1 MRTAMRKRSAHRA
14 SHKRNGQDRKRKS
27 KGAALLLFV
36 VLSLIAFTSCLVAS
50 SALIKLVLLKSR
62 AQTAAEA
69 AALQSAQ
76 ALSTVTIEDE
86 HFGLIGLSDLAPSQN
101 SPKALDGK
109 PLPIT
114 SINTLTASTRAS
126 LIIAENLG
134 NDTLRRLSLED
145 SARVKEAALK
155 LTAALAKALA
165 KQEAKAKLVY
175 LNNLE
180 AAGIK
185 DHNLTKFVLSLG
197 RKASAN
203 KSDVNSALATITPV
217 PQPYNLAG
225 LNSKFYPAF
234 TDTPVGRESFQ
245 FFAVGAQSAL
255 LPVDNFQ
262 EIICKGET
270 ANAIASLVKV
280 DAEVSQDLGMSIK
293 GVKTAACALPCAL
306 EDRSQSGLLVFGLP
320 QGMPGGYETLQDLL
334 SDHQHALSAPL
345 FISQGGDYPVAGEAT
360 LAQWH
365 GLGTNPKSTNVFA
378 LGFYDW
384 LRTAHGRYNLKSVLN
399 TVLSRVQPTAE
410 AFRPGQSL
418 VYRIEDNDVIAEA
431 HSVCDVPD
439 QKVHEN
445 QLYTVAWSALQ
456 ATNGTWNLNFRDQ
469 VRHLGRI
476 AGGRHAGQ
484 SMECDGYFGKNSSF
498 GEADRKAYFDGGI
511 ACEII
516 LTLSPPVV
524 SQQN

>member
-1 MRTAMRKRSAHRA
+1 MRKRTAHRA
-14 SHKRNGQDRKRKS
+14 SDKRNGQARNRKS

-36 VLSLIAFTSCLVAS
+36 VLSLVAFTSCLVAS

-126 LIIAENLG
+126 LIIAEALG

-165 KQEAKAKLVY
+165 KQEAKARLVY
-175 LNNLE
+175 LANLE

-185 DHNLTKFVLSLG
+185 DHNLTKFVLKLG
-197 RKASAN
+197 RKPSSSKNQDTAVS
-203 KSDVNSALATITPV
+203 TITPV
-217 PQPYNLAG
+217 PKPYNLAG
-225 LNSKFYPAF
+225 LSSKYYPAF

-245 FFAVGAQSAL
+245 FFAVGTQTAL

-262 EIICKGET
+262 EISCKGET
-270 ANAIASLVKV
+270 ASAIASLVKV

-293 GVKTAACALPCAL
+293 GVKNSACALPCAL

-334 SDHQHALSAPL
+334 SDHQHALNAPL
-345 FISQGGDYPVAGEAT
+345 FISQGGDYPAESEAT

-365 GLGTNPKSTNVFA
+365 GLGASPKSTNVFA

-384 LRTAHGRYNLKSVLN
+384 LRTAHGRYNLESVLN
-399 TVLSRVQPTAE
+399 TVLSRVQPSAE
-410 AFRPGQSL
+410 SFRPGQSL
-418 VYRIEDNDVIAEA
+418 VYRIKNHSVITEA
-431 HSVCDVPD
+431 HSVGDVPD

-445 QLYTVAWSALQ
+445 QIYTVAWSALQ

-484 SMECDGYFGKNSSF
+484 SMECDGYFGRNSNFS
-498 GEADRKAYFDGGI
+498 EADRKAYFDGGI